1 MNPLLTIPFDN
12 TYARL
17 PAEFYAR
24 LSPEKMPT
32 PRLLKL
38 NEDLA
43 KKLQLDVD
51 ALLSEAGVE
60 FLSGR
65 VEADGSEPLAMVYAG
80 HQFGHFVPQL
90 GDGRALLLGEIL
102 DGQSQRYDVQLKGS
116 GRTPFSRRGDGRAT
130 LGSVLREYIVSEGM
144 SALGVPSTRALAAL
158 LTGEGIMREQIFPG
172 AIFVRVAQSHIR
184 VGTFQYF
191 AARGA
196 REHVKTLADYAL
208 ERHYPAAKE
217 ADNPYLELL
226 DGVSQKQANLI
237 ADWMALGFIHGV
249 MNTDNTTL
257 SGETIDFGPCA
268 FMDTYHPDTVY
279 SSIDH
284 HGRYAYGNQ
293 PNIALWNMS
302 RLAETILLLVDDN
315 EEKAV
320 AKIEQVLGKFAG
332 YFSQA
337 WRLRMGKKLGIE
349 DPGEEDE
356 RLIGDFL
363 GLMAVSKA
371 DFTNTFRRLC
381 TLSDKENSLAL
392 RASLF
397 PGQDKADEWFARW
410 DKRLEE
416 QGLSSMQSTALMQ
429 GANPAIIPRNHLVEN
444 AIEKAYS
451 ESNLEEFEELVAA
464 LKTPFV
470 DRPEG
475 DRLTLPPESHEVV
488 HQTFCGT

>member
-1 MNPLLTIPFDN
+1 MRQALTISFQN

-17 PAEFYAR
+17 PGEFYAR

-51 ALLSEAGVE
+51 ALQSEAGIE

-65 VEADGSEPLAMVYAG
+65 VEAEGSEPLAMAYAG

-90 GDGRALLLGEIL
+90 GDGRALLLGEVL
-102 DGQSQRYDVQLKGS
+102 DGQGRRYDIQLKGS

-158 LTGEGIMREQIFPG
+158 LSGEGIMREQVFPG

-184 VGTFQYF
+184 VGTFQFF
-191 AARGA
+191 AARGKKDL
-196 REHVKTLADYAL
+196 VKTLADYVI
-208 ERHYPAAKE
+208 ERHYPAVKE
-217 ADNPYLELL
+217 AENPYLALL
-226 DGVSQKQANLI
+226 DVVSQRQANLV
-237 ADWMALGFIHGV
+237 AHWMALGFIHGV

-257 SGETIDFGPCA
+257 SGETIDYGPCA

-302 RLAETILLLVDDN
+302 RLAETLLFLVDAN
-315 EEKAV
+315 EDKAV
-320 AKIEQVLGKFAG
+320 KKIEQVLVKFPE
-332 YFSQA
+332 YFSQS
-337 WRLRMGKKLGIE
+337 WRLRMGRKIGIQNT
-349 DPGEEDE
+349 GEEDE
-356 RLIGDFL
+356 KLIGDLL
-363 GLMAVSKA
+363 GLMAASKA

-381 TLSDKENSLAL
+381 VLSIKESSLTG
-392 RASLF
+392 RANLF
-397 PGQDKADEWFARW
+397 HGQEKSEDWFERW
-410 DKRLEE
+410 DKRLECDE
-416 QGLSSMQSTALMQ
+416 MEPDERVAAMQKV
-429 GANPAIIPRNHLVEN
+429 NPSIIPRNHLVEN
-444 AIEKAYS
+444 AIQEALRENS
-451 ESNLEEFEELVAA
+451 FEAFEYIIDA

-470 DRPEG
+470 ERPPR
-475 DRLTLPPESHEVV
+475 DKLVLPPEPQEVV
-488 HQTFCGT
+488 EQTFCGT